1 MMVELQRA
9 AGLLQA
15 GRFAE
20 AVAMLDRL
28 LGDAPEQPDALMLRA
43 MARSR
48 SGDDGGAVSDF
59 EAAGQRHPQP
69 QAVHNNLGNHHQRAG
84 RLDAA
89 IAAYREALRI
99 APGFADA
106 RLNLALTLSQG
117 DDVEAG
123 RTAIEEI
130 LAQFPDHVS
139 LLNALGN
146 LERRAGNYDAA
157 RLAFDSAI
165 ATDPQAVLPLINR
178 GALRREAGELEA
190 SCADL
195 RKACDLAPELAE
207 AHAQLG
213 HSLRTCLDVT
223 GAERAY
229 RQALA
234 LAPDDPGYHT
244 DLAGLLTEA
253 GQGDGAFVTLRA
265 RIAAHDEPR
274 LNEVLARLLMRSGR
288 PDEARA
294 AANAALARDAGAMR
308 AAMVRSELCL
318 RAGDPPGALAD
329 ARLAFRICNGSDWTA
344 RHVLAEAL
352 LVNEDWAGAS
362 DVLECTAPAAH
373 LQKHLALKSVA
384 WRQMGDPRYASL
396 CDYDR
401 FARKLRIETPP
412 GFDSLDSFNAALA
425 ASIERLHADGAAP
438 LEQTLFGGTQSAGRL
453 WNSDDPVIRA
463 LAAALEGL
471 AARYLAELPDDPTH
485 PFLGRNTGR
494 ARLAGAW
501 SVRLKSGGGHVD
513 HVHPAGWVSASYY
526 VSVPESVMSGE
537 RAGWLRLG
545 VPGLPGLE
553 IPAERYIRPEPGFA
567 IVFPSFLWHG
577 VEPFES
583 DDVRVTAPFDLLPA

>member
-1 MMVELQRA
+1 MMATLQRA

-15 GRFAE
+15 GRFDE
-20 AVAMLDRL
+20 ALALLDQVL
-28 LGDAPEQPDALMLRA
+28 PETTDQPDALMLRA

-48 SGDDGGAVSDF
+48 NGDDAGAVGDF
-59 EAAGQRHPQP
+59 EAATRHHSQP
-69 QAVHNNLGNHHQRAG
+69 QAVQNNLGNHHQRAG

-89 IAAYREALRI
+89 VTAYREALRI
-99 APGFADA
+99 APDFADA

-117 DDVEAG
+117 EDLAAARSAIQDVLDRDAG
-123 RTAIEEI
+123 HT
-130 LAQFPDHVS
+130 LV
-139 LLNALGN
+139 LNALGN
-146 LERRAGNYDAA
+146 LERRAGNPAAAERAFDAA
-157 RLAFDSAI
+157 LNA
-165 ATDPQAVLPLINR
+165 DPQAVLPRINR
-178 GALRREAGELEA
+178 GALRRETGELEA

-195 RKACDLAPELAE
+195 RRALELAPDLAE

-213 HSLRTCLDVT
+213 HSLRTCLDIA

-253 GQGDGAFVTLRA
+253 GQGEAAFVTLES
-265 RIAAHDEPR
+265 RIAVTGDPR

-288 PDEARA
+288 PDAARA
-294 AANAALARDAGAMR
+294 AADAALARDTGAMR
-308 AAMVRSELCL
+308 AAMVRSELGL
-318 RAGDPPGALAD
+318 RSGDPRGALED
-329 ARLAFRICNGSDWTA
+329 ARRAFQICRGEDWAA
-344 RHVLAEAL
+344 RHALAEAL

-362 DVLECTAPAAH
+362 DVLDRDAPAAH
-373 LQKHLALKSVA
+373 LQKHLALQSVA
-384 WRQMGDPRYASL
+384 WRQLADPRYAWL

-401 FARKLRIETPP
+401 FARKLKIETPP
-412 GFDSLDSFNAALA
+412 GFDSLASFNAALA
-425 ASIERLHADGAAP
+425 SSIERLHADGAAP

-463 LAAALEGL
+463 LATALEGL
-471 AARYLAELPDDPTH
+471 AARYLAELPVDPSH
-485 PFLGRNTGR
+485 PYLARNTGR

-501 SVRLKSGGGHVD
+501 SVRLRSGGGHVD

-526 VSVPESVMSGE
+526 VCVPESVMSGE

-545 VPGLPGLE
+545 VPGLPGLA
-553 IPAERYIRPEPGFA
+553 IPAERYIRPEPGSA

-583 DDVRVTAPFDLLPA
+583 EEVRVTAPFDLLPA

>member
-1 MMVELQRA
+1 MMGELQRA

-15 GRFAE
+15 GRFVE
-20 AVAMLDRL
+20 AVAMLDRIL
-28 LGDAPEQPDALMLRA
+28 ADIPDQPDGLMLRA

-48 SGDDGGAVSDF
+48 SGDDDGAVRDF
-59 EAAGQRHPQP
+59 EAAGHHHPQP
-69 QAVHNNLGNHHQRAG
+69 QAVYNNLGNHHQRAG

-89 IAAYREALRI
+89 VAAYRKALRI
-99 APGFADA
+99 VPGFADA
-106 RLNLALTLSQG
+106 KLNLALTLSQG
-117 DDVEAG
+117 EDFAAARSAIQDVLAG
-123 RTAIEEI
+123 DGNHTA
-130 LAQFPDHVS
+130 V
-139 LLNALGN
+139 LNALGN
-146 LERRAGNYDAA
+146 LERRAGELDAA
-157 RLAFDSAI
+157 RRAFDAALSV
-165 ATDPQAVLPLINR
+165 DPRAVLPLINR
-178 GALRREAGELEA
+178 GALLRETGEIAA

-195 RKACDLAPELAE
+195 RRACELAPDLAE
-207 AHAQLG
+207 AHAQSG
-213 HSLRTCLDVT
+213 HSLRTGLDMA

-234 LAPDDPGYHT
+234 LAPDNPEYHT

-253 GQGDGAFVTLRA
+253 GQGDAAFDTLKS
-265 RIAAHDEPR
+265 RIAVTGDPR
-274 LNEVLARLLMRSGR
+274 LNEVLARLLMRAGR
-288 PDEARA
+288 PDAARA
-294 AANAALARDAGAMR
+294 AADAALARDGDAMR
-308 AAMVRSELCL
+308 AAMVRSELGL
-318 RAGDPPGALAD
+318 RAGDPRAALQD
-329 ARLAFRICNGSDWTA
+329 ARLAFRICDGEDWPA

-352 LVNEDWAGAS
+352 LVNGDWAGAS
-362 DVLECTAPAAH
+362 EVLDCQAPAAH
-373 LQKHLALKSVA
+373 LQKHLALQSVA
-384 WRQMGDPRYASL
+384 WRQLGDPRYAQL

-401 FARKLRIETPP
+401 FARKLKIETPP

-463 LAAALEGL
+463 LAVALEGL
-471 AARYLAELPDDPTH
+471 AARYLAELPVDPSH
-485 PFLGRNTGR
+485 PYLARNTGR
-494 ARLAGAW
+494 AKLAGAW

-526 VSVPESVMSGE
+526 VSVPQSVMTGE

-553 IPAERYIRPEPGFA
+553 IPAERYIRPEPGYA

-583 DDVRVTAPFDLLPA
+583 DEVRVTAPFDLLPA